1 MRPFVL
7 AVRVKR
13 VLFLL
18 FSSRGG
24 RSYQL
29 RMCKKELLQLGA
41 MSLKDGNVSFV
52 AVTTRNMQYR
62 ILNTIKQDHIHD
74 QTGHKGRLNARKC
87 ARWVRNNAHVAQQI

>member
-18 FSSRGG
+18 FSSR
-24 RSYQL
+24 
-29 RMCKKELLQLGA
+29 RMCKKELLQLGT

-62 ILNTIKQDHIHD
+62 ILNTIKQDHLHD

-87 ARWVRNNAHVAQQI
+87 ARWVRNNVAQQI

>member
-18 FSSRGG
+18 FSSREG

-29 RMCKKELLQLGA
+29 RMCKKKELLQLGA

-62 ILNTIKQDHIHD
+62 ILNTIKQDHLHD
-74 QTGHKGRLNARKC
+74 QTGHEGRLNARKC
-87 ARWVRNNAHVAQQI
+87 AR